1 MITATGGLLPRQLEG
16 PGLVGNIAGHGSGR
30 GHTIGGLCAFSPRA
44 RGRRSRDFRA
54 VEQPSGHTPQDTE
67 ASRVVADRLRDAT
80 KIVRRD
86 VRRRDRGQRPQLQ
99 KTPASR
105 LRNHQ
110 PGGAAAT
117 VAGDV
122 GPGFHTWPPGHILQ
136 ATDTNPLPRSP
147 PSPLLKNRSERCSAP
162 RPGSAPPATENTR
175 IPHPKPP
182 ARRHRRHCSWGRWPR
197 FPPLAPRPHP
207 SRHGGEIVSSRAVSG
222 PSKKSF
228 RETGT
233 PSGLTIR

>member
-1 MITATGGLLPRQLEG
+1 MFFLDDDDGGGRPFAASAGRPRSCRQHRWPWIRARSHHWGTLR
-16 PGLVGNIAGHGSGR
+16 V
-30 GHTIGGLCAFSPRA
+30 FSPSTWPPLTRFS
-44 RGRRSRDFRA
+44 RRRTTVRS
-54 VEQPSGHTPQDTE
+54 PPQDTE
-67 ASRVVADRLRDAT
+67 ASRVVTDRLRAAT

-122 GPGFHTWPPGHILQ
+122 GPGSPHWPLGHTPQ
-136 ATDTNPLPRSP
+136 DTEAKSCHRG
-147 PSPLLKNRSERCSAP
+147 PSPGLHQNRSERCSAP

-207 SRHGGEIVSSRAVSG
+207 SRH
-222 PSKKSF
+222 
-228 RETGT
+228 
-233 PSGLTIR
+233 